1 MVGKVK
7 VLLICSG
14 NDGVGVGVGAIDNTV
29 IPLKLYLKTLERRLI
44 SGSLA
49 AIVSYYCFIIL
60 AAVVFRA
67 SGIVSVVC
75 SIVLSKGSLTT
86 AAT

>member
-7 VLLICSG
+7 VLLISSG
-14 NDGVGVGVGAIDNTV
+14 DDGVGVGAIDNTV

>member
-7 VLLICSG
+7 VLLISSG
-14 NDGVGVGVGAIDNTV
+14 NDGVGVGAIDNTV

-44 SGSLA
+44 SGSLV
-49 AIVSYYCFIIL
+49 AIVSCYCFIIL

-75 SIVLSKGSLTT
+75 SIVLSKGSKPFI
-86 AAT
+86 

>member
-7 VLLICSG
+7 VLLISSG
-14 NDGVGVGVGAIDNTV
+14 NDGVGDSAIDNTV
-29 IPLKLYLKTLERRLI
+29 IPLKLYLKTLEGRLI

-49 AIVSYYCFIIL
+49 AIVSCYCFIIL
-60 AAVVFRA
+60 AAVAFRA

-75 SIVLSKGSLTT
+75 SIVLSKGSKPFM
-86 AAT
+86 